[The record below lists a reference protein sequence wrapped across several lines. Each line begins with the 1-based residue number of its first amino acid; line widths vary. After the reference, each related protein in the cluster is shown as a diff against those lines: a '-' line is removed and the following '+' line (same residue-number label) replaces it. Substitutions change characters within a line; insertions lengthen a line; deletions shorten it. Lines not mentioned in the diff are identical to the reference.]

1 MMVSKCCMVLDVDIG
16 IDDAVA
22 LLMALSQPS
31 VDLIGITCVHGNTAL
46 SNVLVNALRVL
57 KISNRLEVSRYQIKS
72 CFIGI
77 SCGGGKGDSHCMP
90 VDSIQE

>member
-1 MMVSKCCMVLDVDIG
+1 MMASKCCMVLDVDIG

-57 KISNRLEVSRYQIKS
+57 KISNRLKVSRYQI
-72 CFIGI
+72 
-77 SCGGGKGDSHCMP
+77 
-90 VDSIQE
+90 VV